1 MGDGVD
7 LNRIVI
13 TISLDNLTRRLT
25 TPSPA
30 SENFRVNS
38 AAVIISFLSI
48 VLLASICA
56 NCLLIVSI
64 TSSHTLRKV
73 NIYLV
78 VLNFAI
84 LNVFASVS
92 HVVLSIFF
100 VSLEGD
106 WDYFGD
112 VTYYL
117 CSLHAIVV
125 QVSTV
130 EITLCI
136 VHMCADRIF
145 VLIRPSEYRKYV
157 TRSKQTGAIATTW
170 IISVISCVPII
181 PSTLNITA
189 GVIDIVVFPHRYGCF
204 MSNRSNVAYCLF
216 VLVVFVLLPV
226 TFIVVSTVYIVS
238 RVVGDTKK
246 LDTMKMK
253 SSYSEFLLKQ
263 PNFWNELQ
271 MSKLVPV
278 VGCFFL
284 VLYLPFISVQQHT
297 VFNEAS
303 SIDSNY
309 TDSDRSLKSVD
320 TSVADTLFT
329 WMLFLYYFATPCVV
343 IYQRV
348 DIRQKLYY
356 YLCCWKSNSVSDGGS
371 PQMHYGM
378 KSSNAN
384 STIKPKQDIFQTA
397 TSINTPVLFATAEG
411 LHLRTVDSSFA
422 ELGDQKTELDG
433 SMQSNWSVEPKY
445 VNSYCDVCYYDD
457 DDEPIQPRTPD
468 DQSVVKS
475 SSGNS
480 FEDASPK
487 NKVGKKKKVV
497 RFSEQVE
504 EIEPDAGDSKP
515 RTKRFTKMSDKR
527 PLPPRPSTGGNR
539 SSAMRPFRSSI
550 HKLLIGTNK
559 NKNKPAKEQKS
570 GVYAVDGNFR
580 SHIRDDYH

>member
-157 TRSKQTGAIATTW
+157 TRSEQTVAIATTW

-181 PSTLNITA
+181 PSTLNIT
-189 GVIDIVVFPHRYGCF
+189 GRCDRYRRVPAQVRLLHVD
-204 MSNRSNVAYCLF
+204 RSNVAYCLF

-226 TFIVVSTVYIVS
+226 TFIG
-238 RVVGDTKK
+238 R
-246 LDTMKMK
+246 LDRLYRLEGRRRHQEIGHDEDEIFLQRI
-253 SSYSEFLLKQ
+253 SSEATEFLERAPDVQVGTGRRVLLSRSLPAFHIGAATHRLQ
-263 PNFWNELQ
+263 RSVVDRFELYRFG
-271 MSKLVPV
+271 PV
-278 VGCFFL
+278 VKVGRHVGRRHALHLDAHSCTIL
-284 VLYLPFISVQQHT
+284 RLR
-297 VFNEAS
+297 AWS
-303 SIDSNY
+303 STNGS
-309 TDSDRSLKSVD
+309 
-320 TSVADTLFT
+320 TSA
-329 WMLFLYYFATPCVV
+329 
-343 IYQRV
+343 R
-348 DIRQKLYY
+348 
-356 YLCCWKSNSVSDGGS
+356 
-371 PQMHYGM
+371 
-378 KSSNAN
+378 N
-384 STIKPKQDIFQTA
+384 STITCAVGRAIRF
-397 TSINTPVLFATAEG
+397 
-411 LHLRTVDSSFA
+411 RT
-422 ELGDQKTELDG
+422 
-433 SMQSNWSVEPKY
+433 
-445 VNSYCDVCYYDD
+445 
-457 DDEPIQPRTPD
+457 
-468 DQSVVKS
+468 
-475 SSGNS
+475 
-480 FEDASPK
+480 EDRHRCIM
-487 NKVGKKKKVV
+487 G
-497 RFSEQVE
+497 
-504 EIEPDAGDSKP
+504 
-515 RTKRFTKMSDKR
+515 
-527 PLPPRPSTGGNR
+527 
-539 SSAMRPFRSSI
+539 
-550 HKLLIGTNK
+550 
-559 NKNKPAKEQKS
+559 
-570 GVYAVDGNFR
+570 
-580 SHIRDDYH
+580 